1 MTASIRLSV
10 KQGRK
15 FGLTLG
21 IALLVFGG
29 LSIWRGH
36 DIVPLFLLFPGAIMM
51 LAGLLVPTRLG
62 PVERGW
68 MAFGHLLSRFMS
80 PIILGI
86 VYFGVLAP
94 AGLLM
99 RLFGGNPLKA
109 HHKNETIWVVRE
121 KKRQSDLK
129 RQF

>member
-21 IALLVFGG
+21 IALLVLGG

-62 PVERGW
+62 PVERGPDRR
-68 MAFGHLLSRFMS
+68 AA
-80 PIILGI
+80 
-86 VYFGVLAP
+86 AP
-94 AGLLM
+94 AQPQ
-99 RLFGGNPLKA
+99 RRRQA
-109 HHKNETIWVVRE
+109 VR
-121 KKRQSDLK
+121 
-129 RQF
+129 

>member
-1 MTASIRLSV
+1 MTVSTRLSV

-21 IALLVFGG
+21 ITLLVFGG
-29 LSIWRGH
+29 LSLWRGH
-36 DIVPLFLLFPGAIMM
+36 DIVPPFLLLPGAIMT
-51 LAGLLVPTRLG
+51 LAGLLAPTRLG

-68 MAFGHLLSRFMS
+68 MAFGRLLSRFTS
-80 PIILGI
+80 PVILGV

-94 AGLLM
+94 AGILM

-109 HHKNETIWVVRE
+109 HHQSETTWVVRE